1 MISGHR
7 PDAQKL
13 VFLITDGEQSP
24 KVDSDTGESFDP
36 VKASEKLIQDKVT
49 IIAVG
54 IGDNINVEQLKAIT
68 RNPSHVFLTD
78 DFDKLISEDFVDQV
92 TDEVCKGKCT
102 YYILAGVV
110 SLLYSIRRCRKCKCA
125 LNVDWKVQFSDKNK
139 EIKFLDKKKHIYQG

>member
-102 YYILAGVV
+102 HSTLAGEF
-110 SLLYSIRRCRKCKCA
+110 
-125 LNVDWKVQFSDKNK
+125 WP
-139 EIKFLDKKKHIYQG
+139 